1 MTNIVRLFFSP
12 LCFIQNFSSKKN
24 VHFSLIEEIFFV
36 VLPTCTFF
44 HFSEYCVYNTTQSST
59 TIQYTIGEGRRF
71 SKKFLKG
78 WASAM
83 KFKTYAILIVKSMSM
98 KKNGAN
104 IFQWFWLLR
113 KTNTDQSNQKVL
125 RPQTQ
130 FFDKFQHFQN
140 FHVVF

>member
-1 MTNIVRLFFSP
+1 M
-12 LCFIQNFSSKKN
+12 
-24 VHFSLIEEIFFV
+24 HFSKIAL
-36 VLPTCTFF
+36 FF
-44 HFSEYCVYNTTQSST
+44 HFSEYCVQYNIKQYYTTQY
-59 TIQYTIGEGRRF
+59 IIGEGRRF

-113 KTNTDQSNQKVL
+113 KTNTD
-125 RPQTQ
+125 
-130 FFDKFQHFQN
+130 
-140 FHVVF
+140 

>member
-1 MTNIVRLFFSP
+1 MINIVRLFFSP

-24 VHFSLIEEIFFV
+24 VHFSLIEENFLQFSQLALFSIFQ
-36 VLPTCTFF
+36 
-44 HFSEYCVYNTTQSST
+44 SIIVYNTTQSST

-140 FHVVF
+140 FHVVY